1 MSGMPGAF
9 SIVPTLTDGVA
20 TLRAPT
26 DDDIEGSYEQCQDP
40 VSQQWTTIPVP
51 YTRDDARTY
60 LRHMIPGGWETDRE
74 WGFVVEAR
82 DETGAPRFAG
92 TISLRNRGEGRAE
105 IAYGSHPWVRGRG
118 VIERALRLLL
128 EWGFAERDLRTV
140 VWLARR
146 GNWPSRRLAWR
157 LGFTFE
163 GALRDWMPQRG
174 ELVDAWVATLRRGEE
189 MAPRQPWLLTP
200 RITGASVVLRPWTE
214 ADLPRV
220 VEAVNDPDVQRY
232 SQSIRE
238 RAPHDESTVRAR
250 HLELQEESARGSS
263 ITWAVADA
271 GTDEFLGSLAVFSI
285 HPGREAELGYW
296 AHPAARRR
304 GAMTQAC
311 RMAVR
316 HVFIDAEDGGL
327 GLHRLTAYAAD
338 ENHGSLRVLERSGF
352 TRFGVERRSTLLPD
366 GSFVDT
372 VAFDQLAGDHPR
384 HGW

>member
-1 MSGMPGAF
+1 M
-9 SIVPTLTDGVA
+9 
-20 TLRAPT
+20 
-26 DDDIEGSYEQCQDP
+26 
-40 VSQQWTTIPVP
+40 IPVP

-82 DETGAPRFAG
+82 DDTGAPRFAG

-118 VIERALRLLL
+118 VMERALRLLL
-128 EWGFAERDLRTV
+128 DWGFAERDLRTV

-157 LGFTFE
+157 LGFAFE

-174 ELVDAWVATLRRGEE
+174 ELVDAWVGTLRRGEE
-189 MAPRQPWLLTP
+189 MAPRHPWLMTP
-200 RITGASVVLRPWTE
+200 RITGETVVLRPWTE

-232 SQSIRE
+232 GQSIRE

-250 HLELQEESARGSS
+250 RLELEEESARGSS

-271 GTDEFLGSLAVFSI
+271 GTDEFLGSLAVFGI

-304 GAMTQAC
+304 GVMTQAC
-311 RMAVR
+311 RLAVR
-316 HVFIDAEDGGL
+316 HAFIDAEDGGL

-338 ENHGSLRVLERSGF
+338 ENHGSQRVLERSGF

-366 GSFVDT
+366 GSYVDT
-372 VAFDQLAGDHPR
+372 VAFDQLAEDHTR
-384 HGW
+384 HDW